1 MAKKRIT
8 SLAQDRGDETVIA
21 GVVIGPGPI
30 LDEVDVATV
39 KYRGNVRVYTRE
51 LHGDDFAELAKEF
64 ADKVGGVV
72 A

>member
-1 MAKKRIT
+1 MAKQKKVEE
-8 SLAQDRGDETVIA
+8 AEVIA
-21 GVVIGPGPI
+21 THEVEAPI
-30 LDEVDVATV
+30 IKPSKNTATV